1 MDKKEWKEMLEK
13 VADGTLT
20 PDEAMLQ
27 IKTEPYKD
35 MGFAKV
41 DTHRGIR
48 QGMAEVIYG
57 AGKTPDQILKIA
69 AEMVREH

>member
-1 MDKKEWKEMLEK
+1 MDKKDLEK
-13 VADGTLT
+13 LLQDVAAGEVK
-20 PDEAMLQ
+20 PQEALLQ

-35 MGFAKV
+35 LGFAKL

-57 AGKTPDQILKIA
+57 AGKQKS
-69 AEMVREH
+69 RY